1 MDGVVNIN
9 KPSGMTSHDVVLRV
23 RRILG
28 EKRIGHAGTLDP
40 LATGVLVLL
49 VGRATR
55 IAQYI
60 EAGEKEYRA
69 VMRLGTTTDTL
80 DAEGRVLETRTYAPP
95 AREEILR
102 VMRGFTGEILQC
114 PPAYS
119 AVKVAGVASYRLARQ
134 GRAKPNKPRPVTV
147 REITLT
153 AYEDPLV
160 SLSVRCSKGVYIRS
174 LCADIGDALGPGA
187 HLVSL
192 ERTRSGR
199 FTIEQAVTL
208 EALQDV
214 AGAGNAES
222 AIMPVDQ
229 ALADFPS
236 LSITEDEAGRIA
248 HGGRIPRISQ
258 DAAVRAGPVRL
269 HDPSGRLAA
278 LARFENDVVRPELV
292 FPAINE

>member
-1 MDGVVNIN
+1 M
-9 KPSGMTSHDVVLRV
+9 
-23 RRILG
+23 
-28 EKRIGHAGTLDP
+28 
-40 LATGVLVLL
+40 
-49 VGRATR
+49 
-55 IAQYI
+55 
-60 EAGEKEYRA
+60 
-69 VMRLGTTTDTL
+69 
-80 DAEGRVLETRTYAPP
+80 
-95 AREEILR
+95 
-102 VMRGFTGEILQC
+102 
-114 PPAYS
+114 
-119 AVKVAGVASYRLARQ
+119 
-134 GRAKPNKPRPVTV
+134 TV